1 MGESEAVQN
10 NVHHWLTNQ
19 YLNNPNNTLSL
30 KTIGAVVYW
39 DQGTSRLI
47 IWHWLNQFVVHFL
60 CSTIHQQYVLQFF
73 ACFCFF
79 FQSNFFDEYRIEGKD
94 ETNNIY
100 LELVPENL
108 TRAMK
113 SAGSAQAVKIKLTK
127 KHTPCLTFE
136 ITLVS
141 VSNMADKLFGKICW
155 GFYITA
161 AVFRWLLLTNISKM
175 TLLGKKNG
183 YGMKCKWR
191 ECD

>member
-1 MGESEAVQN
+1 MV
-10 NVHHWLTNQ
+10 
-19 YLNNPNNTLSL
+19 
-30 KTIGAVVYW
+30 
-39 DQGTSRLI
+39 R
-47 IWHWLNQFVVHFL
+47 FL

-113 SAGSAQAVKIKLTK
+113 SAGSVQAVKIKLTK

-141 VSNMADKLFGKICW
+141 VSNMAERLFGKKMLRNLYYCCSFPLTSVNQHLQDDLV
-155 GFYITA
+155 GQEK
-161 AVFRWLLLTNISKM
+161 WLWNEM
-175 TLLGKKNG
+175 E
-183 YGMKCKWR
+183 MER
-191 ECD
+191 V

>member
-1 MGESEAVQN
+1 
-10 NVHHWLTNQ
+10 
-19 YLNNPNNTLSL
+19 L
-30 KTIGAVVYW
+30 K
-39 DQGTSRLI
+39 RLHCHKI
-47 IWHWLNQFVVHFL
+47 FSV
-60 CSTIHQQYVLQFF
+60 
-73 ACFCFF
+73 

-141 VSNMADKLFGKICW
+141 VKYCCIEMP
-155 GFYITA
+155 
-161 AVFRWLLLTNISKM
+161 R
-175 TLLGKKNG
+175 
-183 YGMKCKWR
+183 
-191 ECD
+191 